1 MINNNNKILVVYP
14 TTPHDKIQE
23 YLQKQK
29 CTIKFKGV
37 FEPTKILYLHSYTT
51 LDLSEAIIIRRH
63 PKYVFFTYCNSNTT
77 KYNGEHDIKIIGGKI
92 IGNGHK
98 GVSNIIS
105 LAHAKNI
112 AIKGLTIENNVGSHA
127 IEING
132 CDNVTIEDCVFDKNI
147 VAKGGEFRECIQI
160 DFANYQ
166 ALTYSSNK
174 NAKCYD
180 DTHCSNIIIK
190 NNICKGFNIF
200 AGTHTQTASKN
211 KHKNIQIIG
220 NECVGI
226 GAVEGYGSC
235 IKIMNMENVMIENN
249 TISKFARG
257 IEICS
262 SNRFYQTNGNTITTK
277 PSHVTGNNKI
287 IIRNNQISDPSKEYK
302 ASGIYIHSK
311 FDGLVHDDILI
322 EKNAFKLKNGVS
334 KYAIRCDGN
343 CATNLV
349 ERNNKSDI

>member
-1 MINNNNKILVVYP
+1 MAVITVNPFTSI
-14 TTPHDKIQE
+14 DKIQE
-23 YLQKQK
+23 YLKK
-29 CTIKFKGV
+29 SGNTIKFKGT
-37 FEPTKILYLHSYTT
+37 FNLTKLLYLYSNTII
-51 LDLSEAIIIRRH
+51 DLSEAVLIRKH
-63 PKYVFFTYCNSNTT
+63 PKYVFFTYCNSSTT
-77 KYNGEHDIKIIGGKI
+77 KYNGQHDIQIIGGKI
-92 IGNGHK
+92 IGNGYK

-132 CDNVTIEDCVFDKNI
+132 CNNVTIEKCIFDKNI
-147 VAKGGEFRECIQI
+147 IAKGGEFRECIQI

-220 NECVGI
+220 NTCVGI